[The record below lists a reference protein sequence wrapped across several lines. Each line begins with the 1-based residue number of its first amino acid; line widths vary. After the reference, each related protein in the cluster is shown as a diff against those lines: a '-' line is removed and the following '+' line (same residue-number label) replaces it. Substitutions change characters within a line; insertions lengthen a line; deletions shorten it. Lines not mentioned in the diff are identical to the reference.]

1 MIRATGDRQI
11 TAQLE
16 HDLGGGGKE
25 SFKVG
30 GRERGFTD
38 PQ

>member
-1 MIRATGDRQI
+1 MIRSKNDPTI
-11 TAQLE
+11 TRQLE

-30 GRERGFTD
+30 GRERGLTD